1 MAAAIYSLD
10 FARLGHSI
18 HIDADDACPLCIAD
32 EIEAANTAK
41 IEALRLRDPIAEP
54 DGGRLLGQLMTAA
67 YSRLDL
73 AEMLREGQAE
83 LIEVE
88 RSKAWGLSITAR
100 EVRA

>member
-1 MAAAIYSLD
+1 
-10 FARLGHSI
+10 
-18 HIDADDACPLCIAD
+18 
-32 EIEAANTAK
+32 
-41 IEALRLRDPIAEP
+41 
-54 DGGRLLGQLMTAA
+54 MTAA